1 MEPIREVMS
10 MGVVSHQPLREGW
23 FSIPTTSEGWWSVGF
38 ASFALAL
45 GAIGEAARQGD
56 VRGPFYPLA
65 LVLGLVGGIAA
76 ILAVRRGERSLLAM
90 LAFIPLLI
98 GVGFGIAELL
108 G

>member
-1 MEPIREVMS
+1 

-45 GAIGEAARQGD
+45 GVIGEAARQAD

-98 GVGFGIAELL
+98 GVGFGLAELL